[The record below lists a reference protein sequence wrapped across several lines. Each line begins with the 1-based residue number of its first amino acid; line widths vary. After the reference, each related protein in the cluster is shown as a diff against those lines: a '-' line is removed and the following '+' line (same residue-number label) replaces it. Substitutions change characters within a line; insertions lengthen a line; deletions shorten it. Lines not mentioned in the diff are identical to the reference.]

1 MNSLGE
7 EKCFI
12 VLRIRGQVGIR
23 GDLEDV
29 FRLLHITR
37 KNHATIIK
45 GTPSNLGMIQKI
57 KDYATWGEASLETIS
72 LILRDRGLVKGNKKL
87 TDDYVKEN
95 LDYDSIDGLAKA
107 IYESKVDFWKLDNVK
122 PVLRLHPPRGGFRRQ
137 VRRSYPGGELGY
149 RGEAMNQLL
158 EKMI

>member
-1 MNSLGE
+1 MSE
-7 EKCFI
+7 EKCFF
-12 VLRIRGQVGIR
+12 VLRIRGEVGMR
-23 GDLEDV
+23 EELEDV
-29 FRLLHITR
+29 FKFLHITR

-72 LILRDRGLVKGNKKL
+72 IVLRGRGLVIGNKKL

-95 LDYDSIDGLAKA
+95 LEYDSIDGLAKA
-107 IYESKVDFWKLDNVK
+107 IYELKVNFWKLDNVK

-137 VRRSYPGGELGY
+137 VRRSFPGGELGY

-158 EKMI
+158 KKMI